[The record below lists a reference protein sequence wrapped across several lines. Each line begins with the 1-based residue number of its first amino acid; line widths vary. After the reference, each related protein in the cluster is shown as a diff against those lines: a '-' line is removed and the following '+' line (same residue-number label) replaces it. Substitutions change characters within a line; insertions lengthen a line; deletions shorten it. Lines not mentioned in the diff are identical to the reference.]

1 MNVIVPLLAVA
12 LGWLLNELSSLIR
25 LRREDRRT
33 AGPVLTDLLE
43 IRHRL
48 LTLNEA
54 VKEYVKELGK
64 HLQIPPQAQLQFQQY
79 LQTLLQTSFPQAPV
93 FIEQYEEAV
102 STLARVDPIRAFR
115 LRSQPL
121 IAPFLDW
128 VRSLAASSEPDVRL
142 WNAVVEPELLGRF
155 KPHIEELILD
165 VARAHGWL
173 TWWRARRRLAEPTLS
188 EADRKWISD
197 FIEKLKSAA
206 ETTPQKP
213 AG

>member
-1 MNVIVPLLAVA
+1 MTMIVPLLAVA
-12 LGWLLNELSSLIR
+12 LGWLLNELSSLVR

-54 VKEYVKELGK
+54 VREYVKELGK
-64 HLQIPPQAQLQFQQY
+64 HLQLPSQAQLQFQQY
-79 LQTLLQTSFPQAPV
+79 LQTLLQTSFPQSPR
-93 FIEQYEEAV
+93 FIEKYEEAV

-128 VRSLAASSEPDVRL
+128 LQSLAASTETDAQIWSTVF
-142 WNAVVEPELLGRF
+142 EPELLGKF

-173 TWWRARRRLAEPTLS
+173 TWWRARRRLRQPALS
-188 EADRKWISD
+188 EADKKWISD
-197 FIEKLKSAA
+197 LIEKLKKAA
-206 ETTPQKP
+206 ETTQQK
-213 AG
+213 

>member
-1 MNVIVPLLAVA
+1 MNMIVPLLAVA
-12 LGWLLNELSSLIR
+12 LGWLLNELSSLVR

-54 VKEYVKELGK
+54 VTEYVKELGK
-64 HLQIPPQAQLQFQQY
+64 QLQLPSQAELRFQQY
-79 LQTLLQTSFPQAPV
+79 LRTLLQTSFPRSPR
-93 FIEQYEEAV
+93 FIEKYEEAV

-121 IAPFLDW
+121 ITPFLDW
-128 VRSLAASSEPDVRL
+128 LQSLAASIETDAQIWSTVF
-142 WNAVVEPELLGRF
+142 EPELLGRF

-173 TWWRARRRLAEPTLS
+173 TWWRARSRLGEPALS
-188 EADRKWISD
+188 EADKKWISD
-197 FIEKLKSAA
+197 FIEKLKKAA
-206 ETTPQKP
+206 ETARQK
-213 AG
+213 

>member
-1 MNVIVPLLAVA
+1 MNVIIPLLAVA

-25 LRREDRRT
+25 LRREDRRA

-54 VKEYVKELGK
+54 AKEYVKELGK
-64 HLQIPPQAQLQFQQY
+64 HLQLSSQAQLQFQQY
-79 LQTLLQTSFPQAPV
+79 LRTFLRTSFPQSPL

-102 STLARVDPIRAFR
+102 SMLGRVDPIRAFR

-121 IAPFLDW
+121 IAPLLDW
-128 VRSLAASSEPDVRL
+128 LQNLAASTETDTQIWSTVF
-142 WNAVVEPELLGRF
+142 EPELLGRF

-206 ETTPQKP
+206 ETTRQKP